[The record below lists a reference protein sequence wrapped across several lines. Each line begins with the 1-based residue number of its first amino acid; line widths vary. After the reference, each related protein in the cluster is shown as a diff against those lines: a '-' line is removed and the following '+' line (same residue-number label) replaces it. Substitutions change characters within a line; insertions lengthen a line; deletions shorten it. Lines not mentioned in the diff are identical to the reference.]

1 MGGGWKRYCKIRQA
15 AAVKDKKGHQQGKDK
30 HLVLTAEDL
39 AAALR
44 EVGLLEPLSPS

>member
-1 MGGGWKRYCKIRQA
+1 MQ
-15 AAVKDKKGHQQGKDK
+15 DK

-44 EVGLLEPLSPS
+44 EVGLLELLSPS